1 MPNLF
6 DQDDVLDFDNKEL
19 EDLQKITDEDFFDL
33 ADEFE
38 KREKIAEL
46 IKKIIEEKQK
56 GNNWYNN
63 ILRE

>member
-6 DQDDVLDFDNKEL
+6 DQDDVLDFDNKEF

-38 KREKIAEL
+38 NKEKIAEL

-56 GNNWYNN
+56 GNN
-63 ILRE
+63 